1 MNGIDTLRMK
11 AQVAVAAFA
20 LLVMVIFIVAG
31 VEYPQAFA
39 VFTWA
44 VNGELFVEG
53 GARWGGRAVKRMK
66 KSDD

>member
-1 MNGIDTLRMK
+1 MNSTDTLRMR
-11 AQVAVAAFA
+11 AQVAIAAFV

-53 GARWGGRAVKRMK
+53 GAKWGSQAVKRMK